1 MKNRG
6 FTLIEMIAIV
16 TILVAISLIVAP
28 AIINTINDKSGKQKE
43 AYLNNIYI
51 AAENY
56 MLNEDGAKDDLIK
69 SKRYF
74 ITLDDLIRNNYIG
87 SDVLNT
93 TYFKINSS
101 TKVSVIVNNDGTWR
115 YEFPSSGFDG
125 PAEIVFS
132 VDAGT
137 INSNGWAKND
147 FNVTVVGNNILNY
160 VYCTGSTNC
169 IPDITKKARDNKIR
183 ISNEGTTYVCA
194 KGTNDAEET
203 DVICESYKL
212 DKTAPT
218 IGTLN
223 VNGNRGLNDWFVG
236 DVTISYTNSTDEL
249 SGMDTNIL
257 NPSATKVTT
266 DTAGTTYTLTA
277 KDKAGNTSQVSY
289 VVKRDTKAP
298 NVGKALFNGLE
309 YNANKWFNSN
319 VTVSVVNGSD
329 STSGHFTT
337 TTDVSTVTNQGSVN
351 KVVLTTTDKAGNTST
366 RGYNIKLDKK
376 APTITA
382 RYLSITVG
390 DIIETN
396 VSDLFTATYSI
407 SGGSMKC
414 DVEKTTDVRGIH
426 NPLKCT
432 ATGGN
437 GLSSTASIKVIN
449 PLIGI
454 TIASV
459 PTKVDYKVGEAFD
472 KTGMVVEAI
481 YTDGSIANVTG
492 YTTSMGSSS
501 TDDKNNQMSTPYG
514 INNLR
519 PGKEQT
525 VTISYTE
532 NGITK
537 TATTKINTY
546 IYGDQISNLTIA
558 LKNYGI
564 EQVTSWVYVGDPGYT
579 NPISTGTYN
588 TNNNPYAHYTLG
600 TNYIQTTTKQS
611 GYNAVVNYNLY
622 VKLKDGSYWFPGNYE
637 KNVNYSL
644 TVGHEIVNRGY
655 GSMKWVGN
663 VGANEFSGKSQVMT
677 KTITSLG
684 DGSISIAS
692 SSGTPTIK
700 QTFSNFKVNNNSI
713 PLVFIEMGG

>member
-1 MKNRG
+1 M
-6 FTLIEMIAIV
+6 
-16 TILVAISLIVAP
+16 
-28 AIINTINDKSGKQKE
+28 
-43 AYLNNIYI
+43 
-51 AAENY
+51 
-56 MLNEDGAKDDLIK
+56 
-69 SKRYF
+69 
-74 ITLDDLIRNNYIG
+74 
-87 SDVLNT
+87 
-93 TYFKINSS
+93 
-101 TKVSVIVNNDGTWR
+101 
-115 YEFPSSGFDG
+115 
-125 PAEIVFS
+125 
-132 VDAGT
+132 
-137 INSNGWAKND
+137 
-147 FNVTVVGNNILNY
+147 NY

-277 KDKAGNTSQVSY
+277 KDKAGNTSA
-289 VVKRDTKAP
+289 R
-298 NVGKALFNGLE
+298 E
-309 YNANKWFNSN
+309 
-319 VTVSVVNGSD
+319 
-329 STSGHFTT
+329 
-337 TTDVSTVTNQGSVN
+337 
-351 KVVLTTTDKAGNTST
+351 
-366 RGYNIKLDKK
+366 YNIKLDKK

-382 RYLSITVG
+382 RYSSITIG

-414 DVEKTTDVRGIH
+414 DVEKTSNIMGID
-426 NPLKCT
+426 NLLKCT
-432 ATGGN
+432 ATGNN

-449 PLIGI
+449 PLVAI
-454 TIASV
+454 TVTSS
-459 PTKVDYKVGEAFD
+459 PTKVNYKVGEAFD

-481 YTDGSIANVTG
+481 YTDGSTASVTG
-492 YTTSMGSSS
+492 YITSMESNSI
-501 TDDKNNQMSTPYG
+501 DDKNNQMSTPYG

-519 PGKEQT
+519 PGKEQS

-537 TATTKINTY
+537 TTTTKINTY

-588 TNNNPYAHYTLG
+588 TNNNSYAHYTLG

-637 KNVNYSL
+637 KDVNYSL

>member
-16 TILVAISLIVAP
+16 TILVAISLIAAP
-28 AIINTINDKSGKQKE
+28 AIINTINDKSEKQKE

-56 MLNEDGAKDDLIK
+56 MLNEDGAKEDLIK
-69 SKRYF
+69 SNRYF

-87 SDVLNT
+87 SDVLNA

-101 TKVSVIVNNDGTWR
+101 TKVSVIVNDDGTWR

-125 PAEIVFS
+125 PAEIAFS
-132 VDAGT
+132 VDSGI

-147 FNVTVVGNNILNY
+147 FNVTIVGNNILNY

-169 IPDITKKARDNKIR
+169 TPDITKKARDNKIR
-183 ISNEGTTYVCA
+183 ISDEGTTYVCA

-223 VNGNRGLNDWFVG
+223 IDGNRGLNDWFVG
-236 DVTISYTNSTDEL
+236 DVTISYTDSTDEL
-249 SGMDTNIL
+249 SGMDTNTL
-257 NPSATKVTT
+257 SPSSTKVTT
-266 DTAGTTYTLTA
+266 DTTGITYTLTA

-298 NVGKALFNGLE
+298 LIGRALFNGSE
-309 YNANKWFNSN
+309 YDASKWFNSN
-319 VTVSVVNGSD
+319 VTVSVINGSD
-329 STSGHFTT
+329 ATSGHFTT
-337 TTDVSTVTNQGSVN
+337 TTDISTVTNEGSVN

-366 RGYNIKLDKK
+366 KEYNVKLDKK
-376 APTITA
+376 APTITPKYA
-382 RYLSITVG
+382 SITIG
-390 DIIETN
+390 NISETN
-396 VSDLFTATYSI
+396 VSDLFTTTYSI

-414 DVEKTTDVRGIH
+414 DIEKTANIMGID
-426 NPLKCT
+426 NPLKCS
-432 ATGGN
+432 AIGNN

-449 PLIGI
+449 PLIAI
-454 TIASV
+454 TVTSA

-472 KTGMVVEAI
+472 KTGMIVEAF
-481 YTDGSIANVTG
+481 YKDGSTANVTG
-492 YTTSMGSSS
+492 YTTSMESSS
-501 TDDKNNQMSTPYG
+501 IDDKNNQMSTPYG

-519 PGKEQT
+519 PGKEQP

-537 TATTKINTY
+537 TTTTKINTY

-558 LKNYGI
+558 LKNYGV
-564 EQVTSWVYVGDPGYT
+564 EKVTSWVYVGDSGYT

-588 TNNNPYAHYTLG
+588 TNNNSYAYYSLG
-600 TNYIQTTTKQS
+600 SNYIQTTTKQS
-611 GYNAVVNYNLY
+611 GYNAIVNYNLY
-622 VKLKDGSYWFPGNYE
+622 VKLTDGSYWFPGIYE

-644 TVGHEIVNRGY
+644 TVSHEIVNRGS

-663 VGANEFSGKSQVMT
+663 VGANEFNGKNQVMT

-713 PLVFIEMGG
+713 PLIFTEMGG

>member
-236 DVTISYTNSTDEL
+236 DVTISYTDSTDEL

-277 KDKAGNTSQVSY
+277 KDKAGNTS
-289 VVKRDTKAP
+289 
-298 NVGKALFNGLE
+298 
-309 YNANKWFNSN
+309 
-319 VTVSVVNGSD
+319 
-329 STSGHFTT
+329 
-337 TTDVSTVTNQGSVN
+337 
-351 KVVLTTTDKAGNTST
+351 T

-382 RYLSITVG
+382 RYSSITVG